1 MPSFHLHQE
10 AQAASYGHNAAI
22 LLGCLRPERRVECLR
37 EGLKKSKLLNFHIY
51 NLHFS
56 DLLKKLK
63 KKHFLHT

>member
-37 EGLKKSKLLNFHIY
+37 EGLKKIKKSVE
-51 NLHFS
+51 FS
-56 DLLKKLK
+56 HLQFTL
-63 KKHFLHT
+63 FRPFES

>member
-37 EGLKKSKLLNFHIY
+37 EGLKKIKKSVEFSPLQFTIY
-51 NLHFS
+51 TFQTIW
-56 DLLKKLK
+56 KLK
-63 KKHFLHT
+63 N